1 VPPTRPVAR
10 SPASSGR
17 RSARAPPSSCRRTSG
32 PGPKRWPTGRWSW
45 SPAPT
50 RRPAPRWRPGT
61 GRRPGPARPGRGR
74 SPTPP
79 MWPASPER
87 PRGGGGALLRPAPRE
102 VRRPVWR
109 DAALGAGR
117 DLRVELRSRVT
128 LNQVAPFAVV
138 VLLLFAFALDPDR
151 GLLERATAGLYWV
164 AVLLSALLAIGRS
177 AALDES
183 DGARDALRL
192 SGLEPGGVFLGKTAA
207 VTVQLLVLE
216 VLLGADVVV
225 LYGADPAGIA
235 LPVATCVSA
244 TVGVAATGTLYG

>member
-1 VPPTRPVAR
+1 
-10 SPASSGR
+10 
-17 RSARAPPSSCRRTSG
+17 
-32 PGPKRWPTGRWSW
+32 
-45 SPAPT
+45 
-50 RRPAPRWRPGT
+50 
-61 GRRPGPARPGRGR
+61 
-74 SPTPP
+74 
-79 MWPASPER
+79 M
-87 PRGGGGALLRPAPRE
+87 
-102 VRRPVWR
+102 WR
-109 DAALGAGR
+109 DATLVAGR

-151 GLLERATAGLYWV
+151 GVLERATAGLYWV

-216 VLLGADVVV
+216 VLLGAGVVV
-225 LYGADPAGIA
+225 LYGAEPAGIG
-235 LPVATCVSA
+235 LLVATCVTA
-244 TVGVAATGTLYG
+244 TVGVAATGTLYGALVSGSRVRETLLPLLLLPVLAPVLIGATRAFEAALGSVPADGWPWCGLLAGLALLYSVAGALAYGVLLEGS